1 MKTKKT
7 IKVSQ
12 LIDLANDQLSREI
25 TIEQK
30 EGIILMLENVL
41 HATNSYSGF
50 VFLDPSDS
58 QFGTDGF
65 YKRRYLNYKLL

>member
-12 LIDLANDQLSREI
+12 LIEVANELLSREI

-30 EGIILMLENVL
+30 EGIIVMLENVL
-41 HATNSYSGF
+41 HATNSYGGF
-50 VFLDPSDS
+50 VFLDPTDS
-58 QFGTDGF
+58 QTGTDGF
-65 YKRRYLNYKLL
+65 YKRRYLSYKLL